1 MEYETSGL
9 VIEYQYLAS
18 TKTVVLVL
26 TVAAPYARRVP
37 RGRKR
42 DEEAQQRVL
51 DAAFELVGSRDP
63 KSVSIN
69 EIAEA
74 ADVAKQTIYRWWP
87 SRTAV
92 VLDAL
97 VDGTMRSTP
106 FRETDDVRADFENH
120 LRSVIR
126 LFNSPTGRLIRELL
140 ADAQSDESIAT
151 EFRDR
156 FWAPRR
162 ALSRARLRNGIE
174 RGQIRADI
182 DEEIVLDAVYGPLWM
197 RLMIGHLPT
206 TARDAT
212 RITDAVWPGISC
224 G

>member
-1 MEYETSGL
+1 MP
-9 VIEYQYLAS
+9 AS
-18 TKTVVLVL
+18 
-26 TVAAPYARRVP
+26 YARRVP

-42 DEEAQQRVL
+42 DEEARQRVL

-106 FRETDDVRADFENH
+106 FRETADIRADFENH

-140 ADAQSDESIAT
+140 ADAQSDETIAA

-162 ALSRARLRNGIE
+162 ELSRARLRSGVE

-182 DEEIVLDAVYGPLWM
+182 DEEIVLDAIYGPLWL

-206 TARDAT
+206 AARDAA
-212 RITDAVWPGISC
+212 RITAAVWPGIS
-224 G
+224 GG